1 MTQNKMKKTIKIENI
16 TVGGG
21 SPLAFILGP
30 CVIESE
36 EMIMQTASELKAIT
50 EKLNVPFIFK
60 SSYDKANRTSIN
72 SFRGPGIDEGLK
84 ILAKVKSELNVP
96 ILTDVHSVEDCVKAG
111 EVVDVLQIPAFL
123 CRQTDILVAA
133 AKTGKVVNVKKG
145 QFLNPEA
152 MEHVVKKVSDSGN
165 DNILIT
171 ERGTSFGYN
180 NLVVD
185 FRSLTKMS
193 AFGYPVV
200 FDATHSVQEPGG
212 LGATTGGDR
221 KMARVLAR
229 ASVAVGVDMMF
240 MEIHPDPDKSKSDA
254 PNSIALSDASE
265 IIKELNDLD
274 KFRKGQPA

>member
-1 MTQNKMKKTIKIENI
+1 MTKKIEIRNI

-36 EMIMQTASELKAIT
+36 DMIMRTAEELKNITSELG
-50 EKLNVPFIFK
+50 VPFIFK
-60 SSYDKANRTSIN
+60 SSYDKANRTSIE
-72 SFRGPGIDEGLK
+72 SFRGPGIEEGLK
-84 ILAKVKSELNVP
+84 ILEKVRNELTIP
-96 ILTDVHSVEDCVKAG
+96 ILTDVHSVEQCCEAG
-111 EVVDVLQIPAFL
+111 DVVDVLQIPAFL
-123 CRQTDILVAA
+123 CRQTDLLVAA
-133 AKTGKVVNVKKG
+133 AKTNKVVNVKKG

-165 DNILIT
+165 YNILIT

-185 FRSLTKMS
+185 FRSLPKMAS
-193 AFGYPVV
+193 FGYPVV

-221 KMARVLAR
+221 KMARHLAR
-229 ASVAVGVDMMF
+229 AAVAVGVDMIF
-240 MEIHPDPDKSKSDA
+240 MEVHPDPDKSKSDA
-254 PNSIALSDASE
+254 PNSIALSDAKE
-265 IIKELNDLD
+265 IIKELNDLNE
-274 KFRKGQPA
+274 FITNH

>member
-1 MTQNKMKKTIKIENI
+1 MTKTIKIENI

-21 SPLAFILGP
+21 NPLAFILGP

-36 EMIMQTASELKAIT
+36 DMIMKVAAELKTIT
-50 EKLNVPFIFK
+50 EELNVPFIFK
-60 SSYDKANRTSIN
+60 SSYDKANRTSIG
-72 SFRGPGIDEGLK
+72 SFRGPGIDEGLR

-96 ILTDVHSVEDCVKAG
+96 ILTDVHSVEDCKKAG

-152 MEHVVKKVSDSGN
+152 MEHVVKKVADSGN
-165 DNILIT
+165 DNILLT

-185 FRSLTKMS
+185 FRALPKM
-193 AFGYPVV
+193 AKFGYPIV

-221 KMARVLAR
+221 EMARILAKG
-229 ASVAVGVDMMF
+229 AVAVGCDMVF
-240 MEIHPDPDKSKSDA
+240 MEIHPDPDLSKSDA
-254 PNSIALSDASE
+254 PNSIALSDAKE
-265 IIKELNDLD
+265 IIKELNDLNEFLS
-274 KFRKGQPA
+274 K